1 MRRPWILIPL
11 ILFLGLA
18 GLFLKSLSDKK
29 DQLDL
34 AIDPST
40 LPSALIG
47 KPLPDFAEP
56 MLEDPQRVVTQD
68 DLKGEVA
75 LVNFWAT
82 WCPTCRAE
90 HSYFNKLAAQGVLIY
105 GVNYKDES
113 EAARGWLEELGNPYR
128 YSIEDQPGSMG
139 INLGVYGAPET
150 FLIDADG
157 IIHYK
162 YIGAVDERVWRDQL
176 GPRYQALVEQA
187 EQAEQEGQP

>member
-11 ILFLGLA
+11 ALFLGLVV
-18 GLFLKSLSDKK
+18 LFLTTLNDKK
-29 DQLDL
+29 NQQDL
-34 AIDPST
+34 ALDPSA

-47 KPLPDFAEP
+47 KPVPDFAEP
-56 MLEDPQRVVTQD
+56 MLEDPQRVITQD

-75 LVNFWAT
+75 LLNVWAT

-90 HSYFNKLAAQGVLIY
+90 HTYFNKLAEQGVLIY

-113 EAARGWLEELGNPYR
+113 QAARDWLDELGNPYR
-128 YSIEDQPGSMG
+128 YSIEDRLGSMG

-176 GPRYQALVEQA
+176 GPRYQALLEQA
-187 EQAEQEGQP
+187 GQEEQ

>member
-1 MRRPWILIPL
+1 MRRLWILIPL
-11 ILFLGLA
+11 FLFLGLVV
-18 GLFLKSLSDKK
+18 LFLTTLYDKK
-29 DQLDL
+29 NQQDL
-34 AIDPST
+34 ALDPSA

-47 KPLPDFAEP
+47 KPVPDFAEP
-56 MLEDPQRVVTQD
+56 MLEDPQQVVTQD
-68 DLKGEVA
+68 DFKGEVA

-90 HSYFNKLAAQGVLIY
+90 HAYFNKLAEQGVLIY
-105 GVNYKDES
+105 GVNYKDDS
-113 EAARGWLEELGNPYR
+113 QAALDWLEELGNPYK
-128 YSIEDQPGSMG
+128 YSVEDQLGSMG

-176 GPRYQALVEQA
+176 GPRYQALLEQA
-187 EQAEQEGQP
+187 GQEEQ

>member
-11 ILFLGLA
+11 ALFLGLVV
-18 GLFLKSLSDKK
+18 LFLTTLYDKK
-29 DQLDL
+29 NQQDL
-34 AIDPST
+34 ALDPSA

-47 KPLPDFAEP
+47 KPVPDFAEP
-56 MLEDPQRVVTQD
+56 MLEDPQRTVTQE
-68 DLKGEVA
+68 DLKGDVA
-75 LVNFWAT
+75 LLNVWAT

-90 HSYFNKLAAQGVLIY
+90 HSYFNKLAEQGVLIY

-113 EAARGWLEELGNPYR
+113 QAARDWLDELGNPYR
-128 YSIEDQPGSMG
+128 YSIEDRLGSMG

-176 GPRYQALVEQA
+176 GPRYQALLEQA
-187 EQAEQEGQP
+187 GQEEQ

>member
-11 ILFLGLA
+11 ALFLGLVV
-18 GLFLKSLSDKK
+18 LFLTTLYDKK
-29 DQLDL
+29 NQQDL
-34 AIDPST
+34 ALDPSA

-47 KPLPDFAEP
+47 KPVPDFAEP
-56 MLEDPQRVVTQD
+56 MLEDPQRVITQD

-75 LVNFWAT
+75 LLNVWAT

-90 HSYFNKLAAQGVLIY
+90 HTYFNKLAEQGVLIY

-113 EAARGWLEELGNPYR
+113 QAARDWLDELGNPYR
-128 YSIEDQPGSMG
+128 YSIEDRLGSMG

-176 GPRYQALVEQA
+176 GPRYQALLEQA
-187 EQAEQEGQP
+187 GQEEQ